1 LKMGLFAIFKKKKKR
16 KAKKR
21 RSNSTTPLSSRKFTK
36 LNAEVKNLVS
46 QIGTLN
52 IILQKHDQEIAEQT
66 IVIKKNSEQL
76 KNLEQLVAQPAVSP
90 VKDQTEPTNRPIVPL
105 PPEQLSVLSQEPL
118 KQKLDIN
125 TFSTQEKNILAVFFQ
140 NRNMALSYSDIA
152 KALNKSPNTIKNQMR
167 QINTKANLFTKAVDS
182 NNRNRFKLCENLK
195 IEKYLNTN

>member
-66 IVIKKNSEQL
+66 IIIKKNSEQL
-76 KNLEQLVAQPAVSP
+76 KNLEQLVAQSAVSP
-90 VKDQTEPTNRPIVPL
+90 IKDQIEPTNRPIVPL

>member
-1 LKMGLFAIFKKKKKR
+1 MGLFAIFKKKKKR

-66 IVIKKNSEQL
+66 IIIKKNSEQL
-76 KNLEQLVAQPAVSP
+76 KNLEQLVAQLAVSP
-90 VKDQTEPTNRPIVPL
+90 IKDQTEPTNRPIVPL